1 MGIKARELAKAAKAE
16 AEKEEEDQLP
26 NQMST
31 RGDSKQTSKFEEDEN
46 EVKMG
51 KSAFEEKL
59 DVLQVQRA
67 EIFQDSLDEL
77 PKHLSDILKEEN
89 SKQKEKG
96 ESEVNTGDGGTA
108 QVRTKVM
115 NENGELLE
123 VIFDPVLKCYYE
135 PTQNVYYQVKDVQK
149 V

>member
-1 MGIKARELAKAAKAE
+1 
-16 AEKEEEDQLP
+16 
-26 NQMST
+26 
-31 RGDSKQTSKFEEDEN
+31 
-46 EVKMG
+46 MG

-89 SKQKEKG
+89 TKQKEKG
-96 ESEVNTGDGGTA
+96 ESEVITGDGGA
-108 QVRTKVM
+108 QARTKVM

>member
-59 DVLQVQRA
+59 DVL
-67 EIFQDSLDEL
+67 
-77 PKHLSDILKEEN
+77 
-89 SKQKEKG
+89 
-96 ESEVNTGDGGTA
+96 
-108 QVRTKVM
+108 
-115 NENGELLE
+115 
-123 VIFDPVLKCYYE
+123 
-135 PTQNVYYQVKDVQK
+135 
-149 V
+149 

>member
-1 MGIKARELAKAAKAE
+1 
-16 AEKEEEDQLP
+16 
-26 NQMST
+26 
-31 RGDSKQTSKFEEDEN
+31 
-46 EVKMG
+46 MG

-89 SKQKEKG
+89 SKQKDKAD
-96 ESEVNTGDGGTA
+96 SEVNSGEGGAA
-108 QVRTKVM
+108 QTRTKVM

-135 PTQNVYYQVKDVQK
+135 PTQNVYY
-149 V
+149 